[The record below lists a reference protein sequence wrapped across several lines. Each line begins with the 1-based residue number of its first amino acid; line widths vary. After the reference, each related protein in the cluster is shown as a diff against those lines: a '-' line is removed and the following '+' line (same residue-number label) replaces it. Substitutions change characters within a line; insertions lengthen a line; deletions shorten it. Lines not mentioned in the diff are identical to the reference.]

1 MDKTSPPTTFGV
13 FKPVGHTVVVYAD
26 TAAADAGAAT
36 LQDKGFGGDT
46 VTRYTAAEMR
56 AQAAA
61 DQKSASPLAG
71 LGYELELMGVYD
83 SFAERSASF
92 VVVLAPESAQADQV
106 ADIARATRALAAYHY
121 TTLAIEEVTG
131 FNP

>member
-26 TAAADAGAAT
+26 AAAAEAGAAE
-36 LQDKGFGGDT
+36 LKEKGFGGDT
-46 VTRYTAAEMR
+46 ITRYTAAEMR

-61 DQKSASPLAG
+61 DQASASPLAG

-83 SFAERSASF
+83 SFAERGASF
-92 VVVLAPESAQADQV
+92 LVVHAPESGQSDQV
-106 ADIARATRALAAYHY
+106 ADIARATRALAAHHY
-121 TTLAIEEVTG
+121 NTLAIEEVTG
-131 FNP
+131 LQP